1 MVEIRKTIIPGTDEN
16 DVIGW
21 KISVDGSQCSRIMQI
36 YMIGASVANN
46 MKYGKN
52 EKYIVK
58 YEQNRIKI
66 RSALL
71 IIIALLHLWNLL
83 ERFRYSILYLRQFE
97 EFLLL
102 IMVIEMLI
110 VLWLNQH
117 YLVINW
123 DYIQV
128 YLRPWLRIKRKDIRE
143 QLLSY
148 GKMILNHGL
157 LTCKENNTN
166 QNYLGR

>member
-110 VLWLNQH
+110 VL
-117 YLVINW
+117 
-123 DYIQV
+123 
-128 YLRPWLRIKRKDIRE
+128 
-143 QLLSY
+143 
-148 GKMILNHGL
+148 
-157 LTCKENNTN
+157 
-166 QNYLGR
+166 